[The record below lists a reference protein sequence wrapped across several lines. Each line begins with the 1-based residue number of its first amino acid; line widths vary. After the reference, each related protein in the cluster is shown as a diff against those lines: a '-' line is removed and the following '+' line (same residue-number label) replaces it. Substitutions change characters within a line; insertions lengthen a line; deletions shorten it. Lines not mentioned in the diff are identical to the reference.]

1 VQCLN
6 ITLISLTEDTANLII
21 HMLSVDPKWVHPLA
35 LDIPSE
41 IPNTG
46 GVCVTLIEANHC
58 IFTFCVFFLFLLIV
72 LRRPWIMSV
81 LL

>member
-1 VQCLN
+1 MQCLN

-58 IFTFCVFFLFLLIV
+58 IFTFCVFFFC
-72 LRRPWIMSV
+72 SC
-81 LL
+81 